1 MFKHIL
7 VAVDFSLAWPLL
19 QARLKTL
26 TGWGAERVTLV
37 HVLSS
42 RYPATPEETH
52 RPHYESRL
60 AELAGDLATP
70 GLTVD
75 TEVRSGEPGAVLTE
89 AASDLGADLLL
100 LGCRGHNRLHEFF
113 LGSTALDAA
122 RLTAQPLWLEPVVEA
137 LIGADSRLLM
147 LATDGSEAV
156 GGAEAL
162 AARLAP
168 RFQRRLAVT
177 VTCASDGCDRE
188 IADAQRHLDA
198 LGQHI
203 EGLETRVL
211 DGDSRRA
218 IIEEAKREQAD
229 LIVIGKRGRNLIQ
242 AFLLGS
248 TAEAIARD
256 AHCPVLVVPGE
267 SS

>member
-7 VAVDFSLAWPLL
+7 VAVDFSPAWPLL

-26 TGWGAERVTLV
+26 TAWATERVTLV

-52 RPHYESRL
+52 RSHYQAKL
-60 AELAGDLATP
+60 KELAGDLAAP
-70 GLTVD
+70 GLTID
-75 TEVRSGEPGAVLTE
+75 TEVRSGEPGAVLAE
-89 AASDLGADLLL
+89 AAGELGADLLL

-122 RLTAQPLWLEPVVEA
+122 RLTAQPLWLEPVAEA
-137 LIGADSRLLM
+137 LVGADSRLLM
-147 LATDGSEAV
+147 LATDGSDAV

-177 VTCASDGCDRE
+177 ATCASEGCDRE
-188 IADAQRHLDA
+188 IADAQHHLDGIA
-198 LGQHI
+198 QRI

-211 DGDSRRA
+211 DGDPRHA
-218 IIEEAKREQAD
+218 IVEEAKREQAD
-229 LIVIGKRGRNLIQ
+229 LIVVGKRGRNRIHE
-242 AFLLGS
+242 FLLGS